1 MNLNARMM
9 YALNLRASWPA
20 GRPGL
25 SLTTTDRPGFD
36 AEGGGQQRPRKVV
49 CLYCRHAPCMP
60 GCSLK
65 RACGAP
71 VACGARVTFR
81 AFSVEGRHRRP
92 CDECGHVFDECDGG
106 EGTYYKD
113 ASGFGAKLCAPC
125 FRSREGGGGGG
136 GGRGWEEEE
145 EEMGGG
151 GAVGYDLDELVE
163 FDMAKSGFL
172 PLDEAVHQGARDF
185 RDIKVPKP
193 MGGGSRGA
201 GGGGG
206 GGCEEG
212 GGGNA
217 ARATAPSCGGFFV
230 IDRHGGHGSV
240 LAVRTKDTRL
250 CVRACVCE
258 CVPSRACSASAIL
271 TLVFRCLLP
280 ENLIYL
286 VQPNFPVPHFPA
298 ATLPTHTHT

>member
-1 MNLNARMM
+1 ML
-9 YALNLRASWPA
+9 LNLRASWPA

-25 SLTTTDRPGFD
+25 SFTTTDRPGLD
-36 AEGGGQQRPRKVV
+36 SGRGGQRRPRKVV
-49 CLYCRHAPCMP
+49 CMYCRHAPCTP

-65 RACGAP
+65 RACAAP
-71 VACGARVTFR
+71 VARAGGVTFR

-92 CDECGHVFDECDGG
+92 CDECGHAFDECDGG

-136 GGRGWEEEE
+136 GGGEEEEE

-151 GAVGYDLDELVE
+151 GAGGYDLDELVE

-172 PLDEAVHQGARDF
+172 PLDEAVHQERHQGARDV
-185 RDIKVPKP
+185 RDIKVPTP
-193 MGGGSRGA
+193 MGGSRSRGGA

-206 GGCEEG
+206 GDGGGCGGCDEG

-230 IDRHGGHGSV
+230 IGGHGGSV
-240 LAVRTKDTRL
+240 LAVRTRTREVAVCVCVCVFRPRLLRFLRQQWRPWLPRHCPIDKDTRGGGGF
-250 CVRACVCE
+250 V
-258 CVPSRACSASAIL
+258 
-271 TLVFRCLLP
+271 T
-280 ENLIYL
+280 
-286 VQPNFPVPHFPA
+286 
-298 ATLPTHTHT
+298 